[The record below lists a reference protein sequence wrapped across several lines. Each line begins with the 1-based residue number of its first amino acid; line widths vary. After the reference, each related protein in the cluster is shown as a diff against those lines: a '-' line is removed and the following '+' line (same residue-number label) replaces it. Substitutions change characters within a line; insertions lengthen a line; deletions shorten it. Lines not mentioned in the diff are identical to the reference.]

1 MPWESWTAGQC
12 SAAAEWHQG
21 VKEAR
26 LLGEAGLLTIE
37 LRPNQGVKTLAK
49 APRGWN
55 DMAGFVPPPPAE
67 TPPRGR
73 GPPQGHRAGSPLHPH
88 APPKKRTPRTSSKL
102 WPPR

>member
-26 LLGEAGLLTIE
+26 LLGEAGLVTIE
-37 LRPNQGVKTLAK
+37 LRPDQGVKTLAK

-55 DMAGFVPPPPAE
+55 DMAVSVRPMRSKPPP
-67 TPPRGR
+67 GR
-73 GPPQGHRAGSPLHPH
+73 GALQQDH
-88 APPKKRTPRTSSKL
+88 APVSHLTAGTRKAGIAMIFGKL
-102 WPPR
+102 WA